1 MFYGGG
7 WTLFKAQLIGNA
19 IITISTFVI
28 AMLMF
33 TIINAMGMLRV
44 TKEME
49 QYGLDLHE
57 HGIPAYPEYVLTTSS
72 SSGAPPAA
80 H

>member
-1 MFYGGG
+1 MERADGDKAGLERAVLRAYGMAF
-7 WTLFKAQLIGNA
+7 L
-19 IITISTFVI
+19 

-33 TIINAMGMLRV
+33 TIINAFGLLRV
-44 TKEME
+44 SQAGE

-57 HGIPAYPEYVLTTSS
+57 HGIPAYPEYLVSPS
-72 SSGAPPAA
+72 AMPGGMVPGA